1 MSSYLRFDSE
11 LTYTVGQD
19 VNLRDVLQRRLSSV
33 DVCTSFLAAVEIVSV
48 FFSLQSLNLAI
59 HFLFDDK
66 L

>member
-33 DVCTSFLAAVEIVSV
+33 DVCLSFLAAVEIVSV
-48 FFSLQSLNLAI
+48 FFFSRARISLFI
-59 HFLFDDK
+59 FLFDDK